1 MKTKPAY
8 IGAKVEQDLRDE
20 LVALA
25 ALLRLPYA
33 ELVAR
38 ALRAQLPLLRLAAER
53 SALGKE
59 RAA

>member
-20 LVALA
+20 LLALA

-33 ELVAR
+33 EILAR
-38 ALRAQLPLLRLAAER
+38 ALRAQLPLLRLAADR
-53 SALGKE
+53 AGTSKE
-59 RAA
+59 QAA